1 MIKVLFGVSDTQEC
15 RRAIDTIV
23 KFFGDRKDVELTLLH
38 VSQDIVVY
46 AQSGVVNYETIE
58 NIEHE
63 KSNEILNEFDQAF
76 KENGLVCQKILRTGN
91 PIDIML
97 EIANE
102 YDLLVIGAS
111 ESSLLYRIFSSHQ
124 NSFVNSSPIPVLV
137 AK

>member
-15 RRAIDTIV
+15 RRAIDTII

-63 KSNEILNEFDQAF
+63 KSNEILNEFEQAF
-76 KENGLVCQKILRTGN
+76 KENGLACQKILRTGN

>member
-1 MIKVLFGVSDTQEC
+1 MTKLLFGVSDTQEC
-15 RRAIDTIV
+15 RRAIDTII
-23 KFFGDRKDVELTLLH
+23 KLFGEREDVELTLLH

-63 KSNEILNEFDQAF
+63 KSNEILNEFEETF
-76 KENGLVCQKILRTGN
+76 NKGGLACKKILRTGN

-97 EIANE
+97 EIAND

>member
-63 KSNEILNEFDQAF
+63 ESNEILNEFEQAF
-76 KENGLVCQKILRTGN
+76 KENGLTCQKILRTGN

-97 EIANE
+97 EIASE